1 MVPVRGFGHPY
12 SARFWK
18 GCLKISILF
27 SILEIFLFNSELG
40 ALFLTVSSLSSNIWK
55 QNNHFRYSH
64 STSPFAL
71 YEALRGSS
79 TPSS

>member
-40 ALFLTVSSLSSNIWK
+40 ALFLTVPSLSSNIWK

-64 STSPFAL
+64 STSTLAK
-71 YEALRGSS
+71 YEAPHGSS
-79 TPSS
+79 IPSY

>member
-40 ALFLTVSSLSSNIWK
+40 ALFLTVPSLSSNIWK

-64 STSPFAL
+64 STSTLAK
-71 YEALRGSS
+71 YGALRGSS
-79 TPSS
+79 IQSS